1 MNWFEVIKADEGRH
15 GKHLTKL
22 YMFLRRFFGNP
33 PDKTNITF
41 EFHGRL
47 KTSPNFNVSR
57 SSNFDK
63 YYITLEEVFEQGDV
77 TRFARS
83 IIDLQRCFDMEYIIG
98 DYGGN
103 EMWNEFDDT
112 EIIPGFFF
120 SSNNALFEVKF
131 DNERHIKMRDW
142 LYKKNNPDH
151 YRGQYLRDKK
161 YKTREDLQEELES
174 KTAYWQRYESQ
185 RALDQK
191 KYGKYDACLQ
201 SKYKDL
207 DGFLKIS
214 NNYWYGQ
221 RRRDRRRDRR

>member
-1 MNWFEVIKADEGRH
+1 MSWFEVIKADEGKH

-22 YMFLRRFFGNP
+22 YMFLRRYFGNP
-33 PDKTNITF
+33 PDKTNIKF

-77 TRFARS
+77 GRFARA
-83 IIDLQRCFDMEYIIG
+83 IIDLKRCFNMEFIISEY
-98 DYGGN
+98 D
-103 EMWNEFDDT
+103 ELSLDADI

-120 SSNNALFEVKF
+120 SYNEASFEVTF

-142 LYKKNNPDH
+142 LYEENNPEH

-161 YKTREDLQEELES
+161 YKTRQDLQEELD
-174 KTAYWQRYESQ
+174 TQPGYWQRYQ
-185 RALDQK
+185 LNTNLDQK
-191 KYGKYDACLQ
+191 KYGKYDDCLQ
-201 SKYKDL
+201 SKYKEL
-207 DGFLKIS
+207 DRFLKIS
-214 NNYWYGQ
+214 NNFWYGN
-221 RRRDRRRDRR
+221 RRRERR

>member
-1 MNWFEVIKADEGRH
+1 MSWFEVIKADEGRH

-63 YYITLEEVFEQGDV
+63 YYITLEEIFEQGDV

-83 IIDLQRCFDMEYIIG
+83 IIDLKRCFNMEFIVSEYEE
-98 DYGGN
+98 DLDK
-103 EMWNEFDDT
+103 FKDT

-120 SSNNALFEVKF
+120 FYNEASFEVMF
-131 DNERHIKMRDW
+131 DNERHTKMRDW
-142 LYKKNNPDH
+142 LYEENDPEH

-161 YKTREDLQEELES
+161 YKTRQDLQEELDTE
-174 KTAYWQRYESQ
+174 TGYWQRYQ
-185 RALDQK
+185 LNTNLDQK
-191 KYGKYDACLQ
+191 KYGKYDDCLQ

-207 DGFLKIS
+207 DSFLKIS

-221 RRRDRRRDRR
+221 RRRDRR

>member
-15 GKHLTKL
+15 GKHLTKV

-47 KTSPNFNVSR
+47 KPSPNFNVSR

-63 YYITLEEVFEQGDV
+63 YYITLEEIFEQGDV

-83 IIDLQRCFDMEYIIG
+83 IIDLQRCFNFLNITKQ
-98 DYGGN
+98 GN
-103 EMWNEFDDT
+103 DEGSYDED

-120 SSNNALFEVKF
+120 SNDTATFQVKF
-131 DNERHIKMRDW
+131 DNERHILMRDW
-142 LYKKNNPDH
+142 LYEENNPEH

-161 YKTREDLQEELES
+161 YKTREDIEEQLES
-174 KTAYWQRYESQ
+174 QQPFWQRWENQ
-185 RALDQK
+185 KLLDQK
-191 KYGKYDACLQ
+191 KYGKYDDCLQ

-207 DGFLKIS
+207 DGLLKIS
-214 NNYWYGQ
+214 NNYWYAN
-221 RRRDRRRDRR
+221 RRRERR